1 MVFYEAGFPLVPLA
15 RTGFENI
22 LHFAASVHKALSVV
36 PFVLEYLNCT
46 VIVPLP
52 NLSHQTVLAVIF
64 SGENSHVLNIKQK
77 SNEITTKKLFMC
89 KYK

>member
-1 MVFYEAGFPLVPLA
+1 MVFYEAGFPLVPLP

-22 LHFAASVHKALSVV
+22 LHFAASIQKALSVV
-36 PFVLEYLNCT
+36 PFVLEYLSRT
-46 VIVPLP
+46 VIVPLS
-52 NLSHQTVLAVIF
+52 NLSHQTVLAVTF

-77 SNEITTKKLFMC
+77 SNEITTKKLLMC